1 MSVKPIISILLC
13 AVVASGLVE
22 AAPATVASPN
32 SGSRLYGY
40 EQAPEVAPS
49 SARSASDKSRP
60 SGYYV
65 GPAGDDIYQIGAG
78 DVLEIEVFGVP
89 DLARV
94 ARVNAR
100 GMIKYPLVGVFKAQG
115 MTSEQVEQHITAS
128 LDTSYLE
135 GPQVSVFVKE
145 YASQYT
151 LEGHIRRPGVYA
163 LQGQTTLLQA
173 IAQAG
178 GLEDLA
184 ERDSIVIFRRL
195 PEGKYDEMTFDY
207 DKIRHGESEDVAL
220 QSSDVVVIDKSLL
233 KAARNQLLRM
243 VSFGTISP

>member
-1 MSVKPIISILLC
+1 MVGKQGWT
-13 AVVASGLVE
+13 GLVGLLVAHLAS
-22 AAPATVASPN
+22 AAPGPAPEQ
-32 SGSRLYGY
+32 RLYGY
-40 EQAPEVAPS
+40 EQAPEVGTAP
-49 SARSASDKSRP
+49 AAAGREVRP
-60 SGYYV
+60 TGYYV

-115 MTSEQVEQHITAS
+115 LTSEQVEQHITET
-128 LDTSYLE
+128 LEKSYLE

-151 LEGHIRRPGVYA
+151 LEGHVRRPGVYA

-173 IAQAG
+173 VAQAG

-184 ERDSIVIFRRL
+184 ERDNIVIFRRL
-195 PEGKYDEMTFDY
+195 PDSKYEELVLDY
-207 DKIRHGESEDVAL
+207 DKIRSGESEDVAL
-220 QSSDVVVIDKSLL
+220 QSGDVIVIDKSLL
-233 KAARNQLLRM
+233 KAARNQFLRM
-243 VSFGTISP
+243 ISFGTISP